1 MFIFADAK
9 NQKYKDVTIMDG
21 LRNTEIKNFRGVDF
35 WDNIPYSV
43 SSPLTIPAKKTKIYV
58 YLETLSGKSRHHK
71 KQIKDANRNYEN
83 TLHWNL
89 GAESLELL
97 IVFLFKQLK

>member
-1 MFIFADAK
+1 MK
-9 NQKYKDVTIMDG
+9 ESK
-21 LRNTEIKNFRGVDF
+21 EIKNFRGVDF

-71 KQIKDANRNYEN
+71 KTDKRC
-83 TLHWNL
+83 
-89 GAESLELL
+89 
-97 IVFLFKQLK
+97 KP